1 MPKLKKFKLKEITV
15 FFQKLPLILGKNAF
29 LTFLGLFVLALIF
42 ASFIFYIN
50 YILIKDI
57 DFDVI
62 QEEFKF
68 DSQTYQEVL
77 EIWQEKEQR
86 FKETDSKIYPN
97 PFILR

>member
-1 MPKLKKFKLKEITV
+1 M
-15 FFQKLPLILGKNAF
+15 
-29 LTFLGLFVLALIF
+29 
-42 ASFIFYIN
+42 
-50 YILIKDI
+50 KDI

-77 EIWQEKEQR
+77 QIWQEKEQR
-86 FKETDSKIYPN
+86 FKETDSKSYPN